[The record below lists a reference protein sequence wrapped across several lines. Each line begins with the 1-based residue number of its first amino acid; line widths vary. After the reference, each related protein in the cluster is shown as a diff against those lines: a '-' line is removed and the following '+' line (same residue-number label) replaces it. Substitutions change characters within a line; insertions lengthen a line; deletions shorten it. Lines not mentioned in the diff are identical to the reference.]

1 MLKLPKVR
9 AVFDRKKKASAIK
22 AGMVEIEI
30 IFNRT
35 QRKTLSSGIELYS
48 NQWEDGLVVRH
59 AESKKLNR
67 KITDLIKNYEGIARS
82 IIQDGKEVTYQ
93 TFSSALDR
101 KSGKFGTDF
110 IEFCYYVMERRGLR
124 ASTLRA
130 HKHTLETLRES
141 RIIRTFDDL
150 THENIKRFDLW
161 LRQQD
166 PSREQPTLYNYH
178 KRLRPYVNE
187 AVELGIIEKSPYVK
201 FKAERGKNKPKNAL
215 NEEELAAVRA
225 LDLRDDG
232 LSKARDL
239 FIFCCYTGL
248 AYADMDVFDFS
259 KDVVMVHGHYYIDK
273 KRVKTG
279 TKYYTPILPPA
290 MAILERYNYQLP
302 RITQQAYNRLLKCIG
317 SLIRTK
323 KNLSSHIARYTF
335 ATTVLLGNEVP
346 IESVSKMMGHTS
358 IQITQ
363 VYAKILNSS
372 IEKQAER
379 LANIL

>member
-9 AVFDRKKKASAIK
+9 AVFDRKKKASATTT
-22 AGMVEIEI
+22 GVVEIEI

-48 NQWEDGLVVRH
+48 NQWEDGLIVRH

-82 IIQDGKEVTYQ
+82 VIQDGKEVTYQ
-93 TFSSALDR
+93 TFSAALER

-110 IEFCYYVMERRGLR
+110 IEFCYYVMDRRGLR

-130 HKHTLETLRES
+130 HRYTLETLRES

-150 THENIKRFDLW
+150 TPDNIKRFDLW
-161 LRQQD
+161 LRRQD
-166 PSREQPTLYNYH
+166 PDREQPTIYNYH
-178 KRLRPYVNE
+178 KRLRPYINE
-187 AVELGIIEKSPYVK
+187 AVALGIIEESPYVK

-215 NEEELAAVRA
+215 NEEELSAVRS
-225 LDLRDDG
+225 LDFTDKS

-273 KRVKTG
+273 QRVKTG
-279 TKYYTPILPPA
+279 TKFYTPILPPA
-290 MAILERYNYQLP
+290 MAILEKYDYQLP

-317 SLIRTK
+317 SLIKTK

-363 VYAKILNSS
+363 MYAKILNSS

-379 LANIL
+379 LSSIL

>member
-9 AVFDRKKKASAIK
+9 AVFDRKKKASATTT
-22 AGMVEIEI
+22 GVVEIEI

-150 THENIKRFDLW
+150 TPDNIKRFDLW
-161 LRQQD
+161 LRRQD
-166 PSREQPTLYNYH
+166 PDREQPTIYNYH
-178 KRLRPYVNE
+178 KRLRPYINE
-187 AVELGIIEKSPYVK
+187 AVALGIIEESPYVK

-215 NEEELAAVRA
+215 NEEELSAVRS
-225 LDLRDDG
+225 LDFTDKS

-273 KRVKTG
+273 QRVKTG
-279 TKYYTPILPPA
+279 TKFYTPILPPA
-290 MAILERYNYQLP
+290 MTILEKYDYQLP

-317 SLIRTK
+317 SLIKTK

-363 VYAKILNSS
+363 MYAKILNSS

-379 LANIL
+379 LSSIL